1 MLEDDINKVNN
12 LLERKKNYQRCI
24 KYLQPL
30 TNTKLIQNHVTGKYE
45 HVQVREFAYLHRD
58 QPGCTLEWGLLDE
71 RVEAELLPIF
81 KKLLVEVEQEI
92 AAVSITGVSGKG
104 ATVKTM
110 LSEEIQ
116 PMFKAPNIKKK
127 NEPTSLTK
135 WLVALLIG
143 VILMV
148 VLYIL

>member
-1 MLEDDINKVNN
+1 MDD
-12 LLERKKNYQRCI
+12 
-24 KYLQPL
+24 
-30 TNTKLIQNHVTGKYE
+30 
-45 HVQVREFAYLHRD
+45 
-58 QPGCTLEWGLLDE
+58 
-71 RVEAELLPIF
+71 RVYADLLPIF

-104 ATVKTM
+104 AAVKTM